1 MPDQRQS
8 LPKAT
13 KRARRETPL
22 PPALLEFQSPSAA
35 IIATPVPLAARGTI
49 WVVTSMVIAVIGV
62 AGLIPVDKVVT
73 AQGKV
78 VADAATIVV
87 QPLETSI
94 VRQILVK
101 EGQIVHA
108 GDLLA
113 RLDPTFAT
121 ADAGSLRSQVDSLQA
136 EVGRLQA
143 ELQGKPFTYTG
154 LDPNMALQAAIFAQ
168 RQAEHSF
175 RMETYRQKINGLQ
188 TTVQRSVA
196 DADAYRQRL
205 GVARDVEKMR
215 TELQNLQVGSRLNT
229 LGAVDNR
236 LEMERGLA
244 NALNTAESARR
255 DLDSMSAERDA
266 YDQQWR
272 ADASQQL
279 SDQTRK
285 LSDAQES
292 LHKADL
298 RQQLVELK
306 ADKDA
311 TVLTVAKVSVGS
323 VMQSGDQFIT
333 LVPLD
338 APLEVEANLSGRD
351 TGFVR
356 VGNPVEIKFDAFEYA
371 RYGLAE
377 GTVRTISADSFSGNP
392 DDRSGRTGA
401 PQPQQTEP
409 FYRTRIAIDRLDLHD
424 LPSDFHL
431 TPGMPV
437 TADVKVGKRTVLT
450 YMLGRLLPAVMDG
463 MREP

>member
-437 TADVKVGKRTVLT
+437 TADIKVGKRTVMA
-450 YMLGRLLPAVMDG
+450 YMLSRIVPTLTEGL
-463 MREP
+463 REP

>member
-1 MPDQRQS
+1 
-8 LPKAT
+8 
-13 KRARRETPL
+13 
-22 PPALLEFQSPSAA
+22 
-35 IIATPVPLAARGTI
+35 
-49 WVVTSMVIAVIGV
+49 
-62 AGLIPVDKVVT
+62 
-73 AQGKV
+73 
-78 VADAATIVV
+78 
-87 QPLETSI
+87 
-94 VRQILVK
+94 
-101 EGQIVHA
+101 
-108 GDLLA
+108 
-113 RLDPTFAT
+113 
-121 ADAGSLRSQVDSLQA
+121 
-136 EVGRLQA
+136 
-143 ELQGKPFTYTG
+143 
-154 LDPNMALQAAIFAQ
+154 
-168 RQAEHSF
+168 
-175 RMETYRQKINGLQ
+175 
-188 TTVQRSVA
+188 
-196 DADAYRQRL
+196 
-205 GVARDVEKMR
+205 
-215 TELQNLQVGSRLNT
+215 
-229 LGAVDNR
+229 
-236 LEMERGLA
+236 
-244 NALNTAESARR
+244 
-255 DLDSMSAERDA
+255 MSAERDA